1 MKKIPIFQPF
11 KDVNQ
16 GFERLTSIIERID
29 NVDAKVTKYEM
40 ILWAVQFQ
48 QTYNEHIGKLYD
60 KWANLEDDEDV
71 AIDPT

>member
-16 GFERLTSIIERID
+16 GFERLSSIIERID

-40 ILWAVQFQ
+40 IIWAVQFH
-48 QTYNEHIGKLYD
+48 QTYNEHIEKLYD
-60 KWANLEDDEDV
+60 KWANGEDEQEV
-71 AIDPT
+71 LS